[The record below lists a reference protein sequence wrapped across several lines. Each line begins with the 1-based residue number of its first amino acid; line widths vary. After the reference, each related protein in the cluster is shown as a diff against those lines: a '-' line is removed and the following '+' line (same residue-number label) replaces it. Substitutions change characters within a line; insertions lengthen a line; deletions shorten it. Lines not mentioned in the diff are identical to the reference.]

1 MSVIIR
7 GLDMPNRCAD
17 CPMCYNFD
25 VDRDKYFCSALDDAP
40 IMDGKE
46 ILAKGRKDY
55 CPLEEVEG

>member
-17 CPMCYNFD
+17 CPMCYDFD
-25 VDRDKYFCSALDDAP
+25 IDKYFCSALDDAP
-40 IMDGKE
+40 EMDGKE

-55 CPLEEVEG
+55 CPLEEVKG

>member
-1 MSVIIR
+1 MSVMIR

-17 CPMCYNFD
+17 CPMCYDF
-25 VDRDKYFCSALDDAP
+25 DRDKYFCSALDGAP
-40 IMDGKE
+40 EMDGEE